1 MKRIYA
7 LFVAVSVVCS
17 LYADIP
23 AGNAFGGNYDE
34 NTFIWIETLS
44 DNEAAL
50 TYYNTTAEHVTIPS
64 VVLVEYEGNEYE
76 LLITAIGSFVADE
89 YVFSDSEF
97 LVSVE
102 IPNSVKNIGNMAFYG
117 CSSLTSLDIPASVER
132 IGWGAFEECT
142 SLTSVEIP
150 KSVEIIEGSTFH
162 GCTSLT
168 SVEIPNSVESIGR
181 DAFWGCSSLASVKID
196 GVKSIGESAF
206 SGCESLT
213 SVRIGNGVK
222 IIGGGAFADC
232 ESLTS
237 IYIHGSVTNI
247 GYRAFNWCPDLENIT
262 VDKKNPYYDSREG
275 CNAVIKTAMNELVVG
290 CKNSFIPSSVT
301 GIGEYAFVGCTSLTS
316 IDIPANVEI
325 IGEYAFNDCTS
336 LTTVVIGS
344 GVKSIEADVFS
355 YCLSLES
362 VYCAALTPPEIDCY
376 SNYEDD
382 WYPPFD
388 YYFGECDDDTYELIQ
403 PMPTT
408 LYVPEE
414 AIGRYKDAEWW
425 GKGECEE
432 DSNYP
437 YGQRCEYFQ
446 IIKPMPEGT
455 GTEDVR
461 EEDGF
466 AVYVRDGVIYVEE
479 TEEEVEVYDVTG
491 RKVYDGEKGAIPV
504 GRPGVYIVR
513 SGENVEKV
521 VAG

>member
-1 MKRIYA
+1 M
-7 LFVAVSVVCS
+7 
-17 LYADIP
+17 
-23 AGNAFGGNYDE
+23 
-34 NTFIWIETLS
+34 
-44 DNEAAL
+44 
-50 TYYNTTAEHVTIPS
+50 
-64 VVLVEYEGNEYE
+64 
-76 LLITAIGSFVADE
+76 
-89 YVFSDSEF
+89 
-97 LVSVE
+97 
-102 IPNSVKNIGNMAFYG
+102 
-117 CSSLTSLDIPASVER
+117 
-132 IGWGAFEECT
+132 
-142 SLTSVEIP
+142 
-150 KSVEIIEGSTFH
+150 
-162 GCTSLT
+162 
-168 SVEIPNSVESIGR
+168 SVEIPNSVEIIGESTFR
-181 DAFWGCSSLASVKID
+181 YCTSLASVKIGD
-196 GVKSIGESAF
+196 GVKSIGEYAF
-206 SGCESLT
+206 DDCTSLTLLDIPANVESIGNVAFYGCTSLT

-222 IIGGGAFADC
+222 IIGVGAFADC

-237 IYIHGSVTNI
+237 IYIPGSVTNI
-247 GYRAFNWCPDLENIT
+247 GYGAFNWCPDLENIT

-355 YCLSLES
+355 DCFSLES

-376 SNYEDD
+376 SYDG

-388 YYFGECDDDTYELIQ
+388 YYFGELDMETWELIQ
-403 PMPTT
+403 PMPAT

-414 AIGRYKDAEWW
+414 AIERYKDAEWW

-432 DSNYP
+432 DSDYP
-437 YGQRCEYFQ
+437 YGQKCEYFQ

-455 GTEDVR
+455 GTEDVG
-461 EEDGF
+461 EDGGF

-479 TEEEVEVYDVTG
+479 TEEEVVVYDVTG

>member
-23 AGNAFGGNYDE
+23 AGLSVEGNYDE
-34 NTFIWIETLS
+34 NTYIRIETLS
-44 DNEAAL
+44 GNEAAL
-50 TYYNTTAEHVTIPS
+50 VYYRTTSEHAIIPS
-64 VVLVEYEGNEYE
+64 VVSVVHEGSEYE
-76 LLITAIGSFVADE
+76 LPITAIAP
-89 YVFSDSEF
+89 SDYNIFHSYESP
-97 LVSVE
+97 VSVE
-102 IPNSVKNIGNMAFYG
+102 IPNSVEIIGNNAFSH
-117 CSSLTSLDIPASVER
+117 CSSLEIVKMGDGVKIIEDDAFYQCGLTSVDIPASVE
-132 IGWGAFEECT
+132 
-142 SLTSVEIP
+142 
-150 KSVEIIEGSTFH
+150 
-162 GCTSLT
+162 
-168 SVEIPNSVESIGR
+168 SIGD
-181 DAFWGCSSLASVKID
+181 DAFAICTSLASVEMGD
-196 GVKSIGESAF
+196 GVKSVGESAF
-206 SGCESLT
+206 DYCESLV
-213 SVRIGNGVK
+213 SVEISNSVK
-222 IIGGGAFADC
+222 IIGDYAFHGC

-237 IYIHGSVTNI
+237 IYIPVSVTNI
-247 GYRAFNWCPDLENIT
+247 GHNAFGWCPDLESIT

-301 GIGEYAFVGCTSLTS
+301 GIGESAFLYCESLTS
-316 IDIPANVEI
+316 LDIPANVES
-325 IGEYAFNDCTS
+325 IGDGAFYGCSS
-336 LTTVVIGS
+336 LETVKIGD
-344 GVKSIEADVFS
+344 GVRSIEGDAFTG
-355 YCLSLES
+355 CFSLES

-376 SNYEDD
+376 NNYEDD
-382 WYPPFD
+382 WYLPFD
-388 YYFGECDDDTYELIQ
+388 YYFGEWNDAEGWWLEQ

-414 AIGRYKDAEWW
+414 AIERYKDAEWW

-432 DSNYP
+432 DSDYP

-446 IIKPMPEGT
+446 IIKPMSEGT

-461 EEDGF
+461 EDDGF

>member
-1 MKRIYA
+1 MGDGVK
-7 LFVAVSVVCS
+7 SVGES
-17 LYADIP
+17 
-23 AGNAFGGNYDE
+23 AFDYCE
-34 NTFIWIETLS
+34 S
-44 DNEAAL
+44 
-50 TYYNTTAEHVTIPS
+50 
-64 VVLVEYEGNEYE
+64 
-76 LLITAIGSFVADE
+76 
-89 YVFSDSEF
+89 

-102 IPNSVKNIGNMAFYG
+102 ISNS
-117 CSSLTSLDIPASVER
+117 
-132 IGWGAFEECT
+132 
-142 SLTSVEIP
+142 
-150 KSVEIIEGSTFH
+150 
-162 GCTSLT
+162 
-168 SVEIPNSVESIGR
+168 
-181 DAFWGCSSLASVKID
+181 
-196 GVKSIGESAF
+196 
-206 SGCESLT
+206 
-213 SVRIGNGVK
+213 VK
-222 IIGGGAFADC
+222 IIGDYAFHGC

-237 IYIHGSVTNI
+237 IYIPVSVTNI
-247 GYRAFNWCPDLENIT
+247 GHNAFGWCPDLESIT

-301 GIGEYAFVGCTSLTS
+301 GIGESAFLYCESLTS
-316 IDIPANVEI
+316 LDIPANVES
-325 IGEYAFNDCTS
+325 IGDGAFYGCSS
-336 LTTVVIGS
+336 LETVKIGD
-344 GVKSIEADVFS
+344 GVRSIEGDAFTG
-355 YCLSLES
+355 CFSLES

-376 SNYEDD
+376 NNYEDD
-382 WYPPFD
+382 WYLPFD
-388 YYFGECDDDTYELIQ
+388 YYFGEWNDAEGWWLEQ

-414 AIGRYKDAEWW
+414 AIERYKDAEWW

-432 DSNYP
+432 DSDYP